1 MKEIEVYTMQFVTRK
16 RDTINFSS
24 PQEMYDDYKN
34 RSINGIQD
42 YQAKMLDYYMQEG
55 IDKSDVALELPT
67 GTGKTLIGLLLGEY
81 RRRKFHERVVY
92 VCPTKQLVYQTANYA
107 IEKYGIRVVAFTGPK
122 ADYSAEDK
130 MKFTSGQTIAVTN
143 YSSIFNTNSFFGG
156 TDVLI
161 FDDAHS
167 GEGYI
172 SANWTVELQREEGPT
187 YYKLVEELKGVLTE
201 EQYDIL
207 TKTTLNQGD
216 ATWCDM
222 IHNAKLH
229 DKYLNI
235 KNLLDVELQESKQ
248 RFPWSNIRDNLF
260 ACNIYLSWHAI
271 IIRPF
276 ISPTLANNVFREAKT
291 RIYMSATLGESGELE
306 RAYGVECIQRLPM
319 VKDWKNKNVGRRF
332 FMFPLASFSEDETLQ
347 ILCKIA
353 SKVNRGLIIVNDLES
368 QKGIQNI
375 FREQHIADTFDGRDI
390 EKSKAPFINS
400 NHAFTIMA
408 NRFDGIDF
416 PNDECRVLILFDL
429 PAAANIQEKF
439 MITRLAARA
448 LFEERIKTRLIQALG
463 RCTRSQTDYAAICV
477 MGDDLMNSLIA
488 PKNLEKFNPELQA
501 EIIFGQDNSMNQI
514 DIDKY
519 LELLRMFLEHGA
531 AWENAEEGILSIRD
545 DIIEK
550 GIEDNSVS
558 FEQLRKAA
566 RHEVK
571 MQYYLWKKDYL
582 STLSEIE
589 NILKF
594 IQQPELKGYRGYWYY
609 IAGCCAYELY
619 KGGEILYEAKYKNY
633 FKKANDCTI
642 AVNWFNITEETPI
655 ENKIGLMQY
664 NIERIER
671 MLVKEGGKGLKN
683 FHNYLDNILGLLKS
697 EGTDFEKGHELLG
710 YISGYISTNPTGTA
724 EPDPL
729 WIINREI
736 CIVAEDKIYNEGK
749 KIPPNDVKEAAGHA
763 LWVQSKYESLCLHK
777 DVKIYTVFITT
788 ANDIQDN
795 TALFGEDICYLN
807 KEQLYSWAER
817 LIGILKQ
824 VYRTFLG
831 EGNAAWREETIKIF
845 KEQHLTPE
853 DFIQMIDKKHL
864 KDL

>member
-1 MKEIEVYTMQFVTRK
+1 MQFVTRK
-16 RDTINFSS
+16 RDIVNFSS

-42 YQAKMLDYYMQEG
+42 YQSKMLDLYMKEG
-55 IDKSDVALELPT
+55 LDKSDVAIELPT
-67 GTGKTLIGLLLGEY
+67 GTGKTLIGLLIGEY

-107 IEKYGIRVVAFTGPK
+107 IEKYGIKVVAFTGSK
-122 ADYSAEDK
+122 TEYVVEDK
-130 MKFTSGQTIAVTN
+130 MKFTSGQAMAITN
-143 YSSIFNTNSFFGG
+143 YSSIFNTNSFFEG

-172 SANWTVELQREEGPT
+172 SANWTVELHREEGT
-187 YYKLVEELKGVLTE
+187 AYYKLLEELKGILTE

-207 TKTTLNQGD
+207 TKKTVNQSD
-216 ATWCDM
+216 ASWCDM

-260 ACNIYLSWHAI
+260 ACNIYLSWQAI
-271 IIRPF
+271 IIRPY
-276 ISPTLANNVFREAKT
+276 ISPTLANNVFRDAKT
-291 RIYMSATLGESGELE
+291 RIYMSATLVESGELE
-306 RAYGVECIQRLPM
+306 RAYGVEFIHRLPM
-319 VKDWKNKNVGRRF
+319 VKDWKNKNIGRRF
-332 FMFPLASFSEDETLQ
+332 FMFPLASFREEETLR

-353 SKVNRGLIIVNDLES
+353 SRVDRGLIIVNDLES

-375 FREQHIADTFDGRDI
+375 FREGHIADTFNGHDI
-390 EKSKAPFINS
+390 EKSKDPFIKNE
-400 NHAFTIMA
+400 HAFAIMA

-416 PNDECRVLILFDL
+416 PDDECRMLILFDL
-429 PAAANIQEKF
+429 PAATNIQEKF

-463 RCTRSQTDYAAICV
+463 RCTRSQTDYAAICI
-477 MGDDLMNSLIA
+477 MGDSLMNSLLA

-501 EIIFGQDNSMNQI
+501 EIIFGQDNSMNQK
-514 DIDKY
+514 DIDEY
-519 LELLRMFLEHGA
+519 LELLKIFLEHGET
-531 AWENAEEGILSIRD
+531 WENAEEGILSIRD

-550 GIEDNSVS
+550 SAEDDSML
-558 FEQLRKAA
+558 FKQLFKAA
-566 RHEVK
+566 KYEVK
-571 MQYYLWKKDYL
+571 MQYCLWKKDYL
-582 STLSEIE
+582 SALSEIE

-594 IQQPELKGYRGYWYY
+594 IQEPELKGYRGYWNYL
-609 IAGCCAYELY
+609 AGCCAYEVY
-619 KGGEILYEAKYKNY
+619 KGGEVLYEAKYKDY
-633 FKKANDCTI
+633 FKRANDCTI
-642 AVNWFNITEETPI
+642 AINWFNVTEDVSA

-664 NIERIER
+664 NIERIEKV
-671 MLVKEGGKGLKN
+671 LIKEGGKGLKN
-683 FHNYLDNILGLLKS
+683 FHNYLDDIMRLLNM
-697 EGTDFEKGHELLG
+697 EGIDFERGHQLLG

-724 EPDPL
+724 EPDPI

-749 KIPPNDVKEAAGHA
+749 KIPPNDVKEAAGHE
-763 LWVQSKYESLCLHK
+763 LWVRKKYESLGLHK
-777 DVKIYTVFITT
+777 DARIYTVFITT

-795 TALFGEDICYLN
+795 TALFGEDICYLR
-807 KEQLYSWAER
+807 KEELCVWAQK
-817 LIGILKQ
+817 LIEILKQ
-824 VYRTFLG
+824 VYRTFSG
-831 EGNAAWREETIKIF
+831 EGDAVWREETIKLF
-845 KEQHLTPE
+845 KERSLTPE
-853 DFIQMIDKKHL
+853 DFIEMINKKHL